1 MIKIRLRQIIFGWKS
16 QKLLAQK
23 EDTTLSNKNRS
34 QRMGDK

>member
-23 EDTTLSNKNRS
+23 EDTLSNKNR
-34 QRMGDK
+34 